1 MSENQWGNFV
11 CACNF
16 MLKLKR
22 TRRDALEKLLVSFTT
37 HWGHHFLIILRAVL
51 NITFAISPSK
61 IDNR

>member
-22 TRRDALEKLLVSFTT
+22 TRRDALEKLLVSLLHIGAT
-37 HWGHHFLIILRAVL
+37 
-51 NITFAISPSK
+51 IS
-61 IDNR
+61 